1 MRFYSTGE
9 AAKKLGVS
17 RDSLFSALRTGA
29 PDTKNRIGGRR
40 IFSET
45 EVNSLE
51 AWYKTRDMMKDGT
64 MSRESGVKLDEN
76 RM

>member
-9 AAKKLGVS
+9 AAKKIGVS
-17 RDSLFSALRTGA
+17 RDSLFAALRTGA

-40 IFSET
+40 IFSEI

-51 AWYKTRDMMKDGT
+51 AWYKTRDMMKNGT
-64 MSRESGVKLDEN
+64 MSRETGGRIDEG

>member
-17 RDSLFSALRTGA
+17 RDSLFAALRTGA

-51 AWYKTRDMMKDGT
+51 AWYKTRDMMKNG
-64 MSRESGVKLDEN
+64 SFSPESGGKLNEGSL
-76 RM
+76 